1 MLPILPILI
10 LLFLGPANADR
21 LAAEG
26 RLPAALLAVHLART
40 MPAGVA
46 AVAPVEEAERV
57 ASADAPCEMRPVSVR
72 VGPAPRGVKAVWG
85 NPGCPPR
92 AGPSVA

>member
-1 MLPILPILI
+1 MFPLLPILI
-10 LLFLGPANADR
+10 LLFLGPVNADR

-26 RLPAALLAVHLART
+26 RLPAALLAVHLARSV
-40 MPAGVA
+40 PARVA
-46 AVAPVEEAERV
+46 AVTVEKAEEPARTRSTRTIRPASCRIDGTPTPV
-57 ASADAPCEMRPVSVR
+57 
-72 VGPAPRGVKAVWG
+72 GAVWT